1 MSKRSGEELT
11 ELPPSKR
18 LRAGKADSTDRLSSL
33 SDEIL
38 LHILSFL
45 PIPSL
50 AVCQRLSRRFH
61 ALAGDSELWKRK
73 YYSRWVWPRACRLAH
88 FKWPSLPQQSID
100 YSPKVSKWLGHSH
113 LAEEGKVTDWK
124 KQYRLRHNWSKGICR
139 VSEVE
144 VAQPPLPPMLVKLY
158 AGIVFT
164 ADADCGLRAW
174 STKHPKS
181 CLASASFHDPQR
193 KISSAVPTALTAG
206 QGYSQRYIEI
216 TVGFEDGYIRVYD
229 LDVEVSRV
237 VLRFSH
243 ATSSNGAIT
252 AIASSSP
259 YLLMISQHKVLSLY
273 EIHPTTADV
282 ETVAMRDSP
291 RLITSLKAD
300 NILAPMSLSIRN
312 TASEIIASIAYSFCH
327 IGCGW
332 CLGIQELRLSR
343 DGEHLGSRLTTTVD
357 SQYGKSEMQLPM
369 QSRRARRHRNT
380 IGSSA
385 DQRVRTVPSEP
396 SILHSEPPTSL
407 SYSHPYLLTSH
418 ADNTL
423 TMYLVVSTSD
433 TLLIRGGRRLW
444 GHTSSVSG
452 VQVSDRGKAVS
463 VSSRGNEI
471 RIWELETVVSSP
483 SSSRRA
489 LQGENSVQISPENK
503 LRRKSV
509 SEPIDRGTSG
519 LGRALEDMSSEL
531 EHNFSNVMTSHNGY
545 FYSRQIDYRHEA
557 SKAFFAV
564 ARPAPPSLA
573 ANARSERCESEGH
586 NAGFPAT
593 KHSNSRLF
601 LRSRSDFCTP
611 STSHYLSST
620 SPLLARV
627 SAHQSVSRPLRSS
640 PISTNL
646 HRNLSSTV
654 PTQFKMDFQTG
665 GRGCFNCGDASHQA
679 RDCPKKGTP
688 TCYNCGGQ
696 GHVSRECTV
705 APKEKSCYRCGQSG
719 HISRE
724 CPQAGSGDNYGGS
737 GGQECYKCGQVGHIA
752 RNCSQGGGFGN
763 GYGGSYG
770 AGFGGRQQTCY
781 SCGGYGHMARDCTQ
795 GQKCYNCG
803 EVGHVSRD
811 CPTEANGERVCY
823 KCKQPGHV
831 QAACPN

>member
-1 MSKRSGEELT
+1 MLLEPEVLSGNPISWARNMSKRSGDELT
-11 ELPPSKR
+11 ESPPSKR

-45 PIPSL
+45 PISSL
-50 AVCQRLSRRFH
+50 AICQRYVSFYRHSAGGLADFIARLSRRFH

-113 LAEEGKVTDWK
+113 LAEEGKVTNWK

-181 CLASASFHDPQR
+181 CLASASFRDPQR

-206 QGYSQRYIEI
+206 QGSSQRYIEI
-216 TVGFEDGYIRVYD
+216 TVGFEDGFINVYD
-229 LDVEVSRV
+229 LDVEASRL

-243 ATSSNGAIT
+243 ATSSNGAVT

-282 ETVAMRDSP
+282 DTVAMRNSP

-343 DGEHLGSRLTTTVD
+343 DGEHLGSLLTTTVD

-369 QSRRARRHRNT
+369 PSRRARRHRNT
-380 IGSSA
+380 IGCSA

-433 TLLIRGGRRLW
+433 TLVIRGGRRLW

-503 LRRKSV
+503 LRRKSLDLGTV

-519 LGRALEDMSSEL
+519 IGQALEDMSSEL
-531 EHNFSNVMTSHNGY
+531 
-545 FYSRQIDYRHEA
+545 
-557 SKAFFAV
+557 
-564 ARPAPPSLA
+564 ARMRGWVGFDEEQVVVL
-573 ANARSERCESEGH
+573 RERGI
-586 NAGFPAT
+586 GT
-593 KHSNSRLF
+593 Q
-601 LRSRSDFCTP
+601 
-611 STSHYLSST
+611 
-620 SPLLARV
+620 LL
-627 SAHQSVSRPLRSS
+627 
-640 PISTNL
+640 
-646 HRNLSSTV
+646 
-654 PTQFKMDFQTG
+654 
-665 GRGCFNCGDASHQA
+665 
-679 RDCPKKGTP
+679 
-688 TCYNCGGQ
+688 
-696 GHVSRECTV
+696 
-705 APKEKSCYRCGQSG
+705 
-719 HISRE
+719 
-724 CPQAGSGDNYGGS
+724 
-737 GGQECYKCGQVGHIA
+737 ECYD
-752 RNCSQGGGFGN
+752 F
-763 GYGGSYG
+763 
-770 AGFGGRQQTCY
+770 T
-781 SCGGYGHMARDCTQ
+781 
-795 GQKCYNCG
+795 
-803 EVGHVSRD
+803 
-811 CPTEANGERVCY
+811 
-823 KCKQPGHV
+823 
-831 QAACPN
+831 